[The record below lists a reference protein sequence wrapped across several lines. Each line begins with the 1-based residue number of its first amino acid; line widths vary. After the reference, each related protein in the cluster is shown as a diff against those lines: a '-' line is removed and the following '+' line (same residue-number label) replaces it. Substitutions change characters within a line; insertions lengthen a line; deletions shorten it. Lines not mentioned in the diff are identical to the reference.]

1 MASSEH
7 ILTLT
12 RKTLDEFETVGLSA
26 SCRRAFRVAQLQGHA
41 DDAWLFR
48 ADLRPHGGSTHVRQ
62 IETSALFPDREYAD
76 VRTADAKL
84 REIWIQ
90 ERQPTIPDI
99 LAERLEK
106 DILLV
111 GSIDD
116 LERNLRQ
123 LDGGTTIEVDLN
135 ARVELQQRAAMD
147 AEILDRIRTRTFA
160 YLCRVETDLSI
171 AVATAH
177 IFDAHRSRVD
187 QFLRDVAS
195 DVLEKFSSAYRR
207 VAEGEKESGSQAL
220 TSCRRILKEVA
231 DVVSPGQRQPVTGAD
246 GKTRDLTDDKYINR
260 IAHFYSQTPI
270 SGTLADSFR
279 ATLDDIGNRLHKLN
293 ELTGKGVHDDV
304 NVREVEWC
312 VIQTYLLAGEILQL
326 YPIPSTSGSQDS
338 PDLAV
343 PEGDPAVTARRSS
356 PRTRQPEL

>member
-1 MASSEH
+1 
-7 ILTLT
+7 
-12 RKTLDEFETVGLSA
+12 
-26 SCRRAFRVAQLQGHA
+26 
-41 DDAWLFR
+41 
-48 ADLRPHGGSTHVRQ
+48 
-62 IETSALFPDREYAD
+62 

-106 DILLV
+106 NILLV

-123 LDGGTTIEVDLN
+123 LDGGTTIEVDLK

-171 AVATAH
+171 AVDTAH

-220 TSCRRILKEVA
+220 TSCPGWSPARGSHRALRQLSRRLGTRCGRV
-231 DVVSPGQRQPVTGAD
+231 PG
-246 GKTRDLTDDKYINR
+246 
-260 IAHFYSQTPI
+260 
-270 SGTLADSFR
+270 
-279 ATLDDIGNRLHKLN
+279 
-293 ELTGKGVHDDV
+293 
-304 NVREVEWC
+304 
-312 VIQTYLLAGEILQL
+312 
-326 YPIPSTSGSQDS
+326 GSA
-338 PDLAV
+338 PGGLR
-343 PEGDPAVTARRSS
+343 GRRG
-356 PRTRQPEL
+356 